1 VPSDY
6 NYYILNTQ
14 SKYKSNVDYAAAT
27 TRIRQ
32 VVNPIVKP
40 TNPKEFV
47 VETKFS
53 VIVPVLIEGS
63 RDNYT
68 IIFTDDT
75 YYNSYRRNEV
85 HAKLGELTV
94 FYSHGATLPSIR
106 VRNTDGRGVY

>member
-6 NYYILNTQ
+6 NYYNFKHAE
-14 SKYKSNVDYAAAT
+14 SKYKSNLDYAAAT
-27 TRIRQ
+27 TLEYGQ
-32 VVNPIVKP
+32 VVNPIKP

-63 RDNYT
+63 RDNYHYALLMT
-68 IIFTDDT
+68 T

-85 HAKLGELTV
+85 HAEL
-94 FYSHGATLPSIR
+94 
-106 VRNTDGRGVY
+106 